1 MTTSSSYKALLWLS
15 MFFVNTMQN
24 KTRGLSWN
32 KLNVDNDDN
41 SGPTKNKLDQMKVQE
56 KSRARQ
62 LAMLSSS
69 I

>member
-15 MFFVNTMQN
+15 MFFVNTMQKN
-24 KTRGLSWN
+24 RGLSWK

-56 KSRARQ
+56 KSLARQ